1 MNLGLGELLV
11 ILVIVMLLVGAKRL
25 PEIGRSLGGAVKAF
39 QDALRAR
46 PGDDERRAGGKS
58 DDGQKPS
65 EKS

>member
-11 ILVIVMLLVGAKRL
+11 ILAIVMLLVGAKRL

-39 QDALRAR
+39 QDALR
-46 PGDDERRAGGKS
+46 GKS
-58 DDGQKPS
+58 DDDQKPS